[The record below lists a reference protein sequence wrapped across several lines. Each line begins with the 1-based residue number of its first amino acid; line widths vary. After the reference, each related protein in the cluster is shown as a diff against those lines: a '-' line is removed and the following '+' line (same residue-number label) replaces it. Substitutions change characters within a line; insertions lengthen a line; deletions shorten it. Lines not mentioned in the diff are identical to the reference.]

1 MTYLLNNRE
10 VEIEEVDG
18 EIGEGA
24 YVVSASYVD
33 TGVPCD
39 DDECEKLNDI
49 YQEELYDRLYQQ
61 AIMKSEAWADSL
73 EDR

>member
-24 YVVSASYVD
+24 YVVAASYVD
-33 TGVPCD
+33 TGIPCD
-39 DDECEKLNDI
+39 DDECEKLSDI
-49 YQEELYDRLYQQ
+49 YQEELYDRLYRQ
-61 AIMKSEAWADSL
+61 AVMRAEAWADSL
-73 EDR
+73 QDR